1 MNNLT
6 IINEQEVLGKH
17 FVVYGDFDNPLFL
30 AKDVAEWI
38 EYSKTSE
45 GYYNVSRMVNTVDE
59 SEKITITNNN
69 SGGKVTFLT
78 EDGLYEVLM
87 QSRKPIAKEFKKKVK
102 EILKSIRKTGVF
114 QSQNAHTVSFKEQ
127 VECVEVISRMLRVND
142 AGKLNMLNTLY
153 GDYNLPVNFLP
164 KYEFNGSREIKSA
177 TELLKR
183 FGLNIN
189 TKAFNILMLENGF
202 LEERVRRSTKEPN
215 KERKYKALTEKGLA
229 YGENAISPQNQR
241 EVQPLYYADRFVEL
255 YEIITGIKVSA

>member
-17 FVVYGDFDNPLFL
+17 FAVYGDFENPLFL

-38 EYSKTSE
+38 EYDVTSVNKMLN
-45 GYYNVSRMVNTVDE
+45 NVDDDE
-59 SEKITITNNN
+59 KVRNIVPTL
-69 SGGKVTFLT
+69 GGNQEAWFLT

-87 QSRKPIAKEFKKKVK
+87 QSRKPIAKEFKK
-102 EILKSIRKTGVF
+102 ILKSIRKTGVF

>member
-17 FVVYGDFDNPLFL
+17 FAVYGDFENPLFL

-38 EYSKTSE
+38 EYDVTSVNKMLN
-45 GYYNVSRMVNTVDE
+45 NVDDDE
-59 SEKITITNNN
+59 KVRNIVPTL
-69 SGGKVTFLT
+69 GGNQEAWFLT